1 MKKLMVVLLTITE
14 LTGCVNQMD
23 RLNDAQKKYP
33 KFVIQPTT
41 SLIARE
47 GYEIMVEDTIQNQIY
62 VLSYYP
68 FSTSKILSIRNIK

>member
-1 MKKLMVVLLTITE
+1 MIVLLTLTA
-14 LTGCVNQMD
+14 LTGCVNEMD

-33 KFVIQPTT
+33 KCVIQPTT

-47 GYEIMVEDTIQNQIY
+47 GYQIMVEDTTANQIY

-68 FSTSKILSIRNIK
+68 FSTCKIMSIRNIK